1 MSKRTKQRFHKARLA
16 LVGLVTSTLLIS
28 GCGLLK
34 PTDISGLAEDA
45 PEPGSKVIRLAN
57 VYEANHPSNRCG
69 TATMKSELAKHHID
83 LKVYPASQLGSEAEI
98 VEQVATGALDIG
110 ISSGAFFGVWY
121 QDAAVVDGPFLVSDS
136 REYDRMTR
144 GQVMTKLYDEM
155 AAETGLRVFSSWY
168 YGARNMT
175 ANKPIRVPDDLKGLK
190 IRVPNAPLY
199 LDMIRTFG
207 GTGTPMALSEVY
219 LGLQQRAIDAE
230 ENPIPTIA
238 SNKFQEVQSTVS
250 LTRHMVQG
258 VQLVTSERFLNGLSD
273 EQRNAIFDAADK
285 ARLENLKCV
294 EAEESSILKEWQDT
308 GAINVVTD
316 VDVNQV
322 RQRIKDQLIPKEPW
336 GDIYLQIQ
344 QEIAAKE
351 PTVVGTD
358 PEDSPIF
365 ASDGGGDNVSG

>member
-1 MSKRTKQRFHKARLA
+1 MSKRTSLVVKARHLL
-16 LVGLVTSTLLIS
+16 LVGCLACITLLT

-45 PEPGSKVIRLAN
+45 PMPGAKVVRLAN
-57 VYEANHPSNRCG
+57 VYEANHPSNICG
-69 TATMKSELAKHHID
+69 TSTMKKELLDHNID

-121 QDAAVVDGPFLVSDS
+121 EDAAVVDGPFLVKNS

-144 GQVMTKLYDEM
+144 GRVMSKLYDDM
-155 AAETGLRVFSSWY
+155 ADKTGLRVFSSWY
-168 YGARNMT
+168 YGARDIT
-175 ANKPIRVPDDLKGLK
+175 ANKAIREPEDLKGLK

-199 LDMIRTFG
+199 LEMIRTFG

-219 LGLQQRAIDAE
+219 LGLQQRAIDAQ
-230 ENPIPTIA
+230 ENPVPTIA

-258 VQLVTSERFLNGLSD
+258 VQLVTSERFLNSLTP
-273 EQRNAIFDAADK
+273 EEKEAIYEAADD

-294 EAEESSILKEWQDT
+294 EDAEKSILEEWKRS
-308 GAINVVTD
+308 GAIEVVDD
-316 VDVNQV
+316 VDTDAF
-322 RQRIKDQLIPKEPW
+322 RKRIVDDLIPNKHW
-336 GDIYLQIQ
+336 GDIYLEIQ
-344 QEIAAKE
+344 KEIADNT
-351 PTVVGTD
+351 PTVTGTD
-358 PEDSPIF
+358 PEDSPLF
-365 ASDGGGDNVSG
+365 QSEGSDQNG